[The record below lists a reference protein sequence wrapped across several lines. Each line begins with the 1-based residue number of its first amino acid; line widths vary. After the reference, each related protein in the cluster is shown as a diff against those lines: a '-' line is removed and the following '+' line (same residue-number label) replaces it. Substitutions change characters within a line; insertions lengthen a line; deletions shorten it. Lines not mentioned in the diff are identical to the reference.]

1 MNRIIFF
8 VAIAILI
15 TFLAVQFPYA
25 VVKSDDKMQLVY
37 STLLLSIVAL
47 SIRSLPLNQTLK
59 YVGALVLVFL
69 VIIIG
74 YSYKDSILNTRIA
87 AELLPNRA
95 RVSDDGKIAIRA
107 SNGGHFYIEA
117 KVNGVA
123 VNFMIDTGASDVVLS
138 KQDAQRIGINTET
151 LSYNR
156 TYYTANGATGGA
168 GIKLK
173 RLQIGDFILDDF
185 PASVNQGEMGNSLLG
200 MTAIKQLG
208 GFKIDGD
215 EMVIGKTSN

>member
-8 VAIAILI
+8 VAVALLI
-15 TFLAVQFPYA
+15 TFLALQFPYIL
-25 VVKSDDKMQLVY
+25 DKGDAKMHLLY
-37 STLLLSIVAL
+37 STIILSVVAL
-47 SIRSLPLNQTLK
+47 SLRKIPITQTIK
-59 YVGALVLVFL
+59 YAGSWIAVFL

-87 AELLPNRA
+87 GELLPNRA
-95 RVSDDGKIAIRA
+95 RVYGDGSVAIRA
-107 SNGGHFYIEA
+107 SRGGHFYIEA

-123 VNFMIDTGASDVVLS
+123 INFMIDTGASDVVLN
-138 KQDAQRIGINTET
+138 KEDAQRIGINTDT

-156 TYYTANGATGGA
+156 TYQTANGATGGA
-168 GIKLK
+168 GIKLN

-185 PASVNQGEMGNSLLG
+185 PASVNQGELGNSLLG
-200 MTAIKQLG
+200 MSAIKQLG

-215 EMVIGKTSN
+215 EMVIGKQ